1 MDSFVLLACASFIP
15 VNSPGFA
22 RRLLVSIVISQS
34 TKPNLGFWA
43 KTIFHCFF
51 KTIMQIRFIFFIYY
65 IPWNGWLWTIF
76 EAFFYFFLIH
86 TFICMLF
93 LKTKTFSPSC
103 TAFQI
108 RCTATHTWHAVK
120 SLNIGEFGNFFS
132 GWLWTVKKKIIIFKI
147 WPHLLLQS
155 DLLTPTNCFCA
166 CTNWSNIM

>member
-120 SLNIGEFGNFFS
+120 SLNIRLNIGEFVIFFFLGGGDLGQS
-132 GWLWTVKKKIIIFKI
+132 KKKFFLKY
-147 WPHLLLQS
+147 
-155 DLLTPTNCFCA
+155 DLTSYYKVTC
-166 CTNWSNIM
+166 